1 MQTAHE
7 IAGGSADPY
16 ATYLTSSSD
25 RGYYYTTGSGGEV
38 QAGAPVGA
46 DSRWH
51 GAQAMLTDLGLSPD
65 EPVQRDQLRA
75 LMRGVSPRNIEREG
89 LTNCGAAI
97 YSNTNFSQ
105 PPHSAASRTTSTAAC
120 RERCAGCSYL
130 S

>member
-1 MQTAHE
+1 MRTAHE
-7 IAGGSADPY
+7 IAGGSADLY

-75 LMRGVSPRNIEREG
+75 LMRGVSPRDGHELRPVGGNGSRVAG
-89 LTNCGAAI
+89 ADLT
-97 YSNTNFSQ
+97 FSA
-105 PPHSAASRTTSTAAC
+105 PKSLSA
-120 RERCAGCSYL
+120 L
-130 S
+130 